1 MSLLTAV
8 EEAIKS
14 CKAEQAKI
22 DVNIHL
28 YREILQTLTPQTKNV
43 SEDSEFT
50 DTAATDPDIP
60 SGEKEEIELLE
71 RALEKALWI
80 RAGTGPPKKNPDR
93 NGQSGPHKVP
103 GGAVVRPKEVTQ
115 LSAASKGNQTTI
127 RSTSKSTSLDRKEPK
142 KPRMPVSGA
151 TADHHLRQYKPRV
164 NSNSIQKRPVSS
176 ADVVPLRAARKAQQ
190 AVSSSSSPDQGR
202 LHASIAHSKYEAFR
216 GSLQSDGELGKAAA
230 TSMPTSK
237 NPVSVSHT
245 EGTGTQTS
253 PRQNGIPS
261 EQIAKWKSLRSKQNR
276 LWDKVIAVQRKP
288 VPERSHFMERM
299 RATFPKDWPCG
310 SPDRTRVL
318 VDKLTHQGQDLTQYY
333 QTKQLLAKQAST
345 AGTEPGGKEN
355 KYESYPTLES
365 LETMAAELQQFA
377 DQVKREWEAW
387 DRWRPEGGCL
397 CPVGPK
403 GEWGDGTVAP
413 LPPTVSYTTEA
424 ELRELEKLRMRVALL
439 QQQMYL
445 QQALSDTLSPQLSSV
460 VRGPGCPNP
469 AVLRDLYSLLGEG
482 GEQFPVMVLDTEPD

>member
-43 SEDSEFT
+43 SQDSEFT
-50 DTAATDPDIP
+50 DDAATDTDIP
-60 SGEKEEIELLE
+60 PGEKEEIELLE

-80 RAGTGPPKKNPDR
+80 RAGTGPQKKNPDR

-115 LSAASKGNQTTI
+115 ASAASKGNQTTI

-151 TADHHLRQYKPRV
+151 TAGHHPRQYKPGV

-202 LHASIAHSKYEAFR
+202 LHASIAHSKYEAVR
-216 GSLQSDGELGKAAA
+216 GSLQSDGELGKATA

-253 PRQNGIPS
+253 PQQNGIPS
-261 EQIAKWKSLRSKQNR
+261 EQIANWKSLRSKQNR

-288 VPERSHFMERM
+288 VPERSHFMARM
-299 RATFPKDWPCG
+299 RTTFPKDWPCG
-310 SPDRTRVL
+310 SPDQTRVL

-365 LETMAAELQQFA
+365 LETMAAELQQFE